1 MPYTLK
7 PVLNRPIP
15 RSGVDPGA
23 RRAMWTLLQQEVMGH
38 GPALILTSHSMVRGR
53 CRGGG
58 LVLCWRAAR
67 SAEQPQGNQGWSW

>member
-1 MPYTLK
+1 
-7 PVLNRPIP
+7 
-15 RSGVDPGA
+15 
-23 RRAMWTLLQQEVMGH
+23 MWTLLQQEVMGH